1 MRPNPP
7 RMITVVVAIL
17 LLLAG
22 LALIYAQPQ
31 IDSLVRQSRLAGDL
45 GPLLDWLHKKVVAF
59 ALLAAS
65 PLLLIFGS
73 LLKGL

>member
-1 MRPNPP
+1 
-7 RMITVVVAIL
+7 MITVVVAVL

-31 IDSLVRQSRLAGDL
+31 IESIVRQSRLGGDM
-45 GPLLDWLHKKVVAF
+45 GPLLDWLHKKVVAYAF
-59 ALLAAS
+59 LAAS

>member
-7 RMITVVVAIL
+7 RMITVAIAVL

-22 LALIYAQPQ
+22 LALIYLQPQ
-31 IDSLVRQSRLAGDL
+31 IDSIVRQARLGGDT
-45 GPLLDWLHKKVVAF
+45 GQILDWLHKKVVAYL
-59 ALLAAS
+59 LLAAS